1 MYSVGKS
8 NLLKYEESENT
19 RMAKGEKSQKR
30 QQEMNSEN
38 RLVMGTGQG
47 KMERDEVTSVDKYMQ
62 IAVLR
67 AE

>member
-1 MYSVGKS
+1 
-8 NLLKYEESENT
+8 
-19 RMAKGEKSQKR
+19 
-30 QQEMNSEN
+30 MNSEN
-38 RLVMGTGQG
+38 QPVMGTGQG